1 MLIDIDVHHL
11 ARIAHSL
18 SEMDKLLKQG
28 SKSYPHLC
36 RVFAEHKDS
45 CYFLANVVSEA
56 QCRKTDQSQKG
67 GGE

>member
-11 ARIAHSL
+11 ARVAHSL
-18 SEMDKLLKQG
+18 SEMDRLIKQG

-36 RVFAEHKDS
+36 RVFAEHKDN
-45 CYFLANVVSEA
+45 CFKLANVVNEM
-56 QCRKTDQSQKG
+56 QCRPKDQSQKG